1 MQTVEFK
8 HAIGKKVT
16 INANG
21 RNGTVT
27 GNYIGKY
34 GQKEA
39 FVTYAD
45 ENGVIHSEYI
55 TEDEVE

>member
-8 HAIGKKVT
+8 HEIGKKVT
-16 INANG
+16 IKVSG
-21 RNGTVT
+21 RPGTVT
-27 GNYIGKY
+27 GNYIGKS

-39 FVTYAD
+39 LVDYAD
-45 ENGVIHSEYI
+45 ANGVIHREYI